1 MRYFFLS
8 FFIVLFVC
16 LVGDAKAQIIVVGK
30 EGDLRWNV
38 LSDKI
43 VLSDVKPSEVS
54 ITKIAELPKKTSNTS
69 IELSKIGDSLN
80 MVVASGDQKKTLEV
94 TSFADKIVEIE
105 ERPAIN
111 KIEIFSKDGKFV
123 ISQNEARAFTYLPIF
138 IDPKEARISLRTVY
152 GDSNLA
158 IFPHQAALVALRSK
172 LLSLITNELEI
183 LSEGG
188 NVFYKLL
195 GEKHFSFYSLYTYKI
210 PVTAYVSVSTGEII
224 KIDSPTWYKYL
235 SFLFV

>member
-1 MRYFFLS
+1 MFFVS
-8 FFIVLFVC
+8 
-16 LVGDAKAQIIVVGK
+16 LVSEAKAQIVVVDK

-54 ITKIAELPKKTSNTS
+54 ITRITDLAKKTSNPS
-69 IELSKIGDSLN
+69 IELSKVGDSLN

-105 ERPAIN
+105 ERQAIN
-111 KIEIFSKDGKFV
+111 KIEIFAEDGKFV

-138 IDPKEARISLRTVY
+138 IDSKEARISLKTVY

-158 IFPHQAALVALRSK
+158 VFPHQAALVALRSR

-183 LSEGG
+183 ISEGG

-195 GEKHFSFYSLYTYKI
+195 GEKHFSFYSFYTYKI

>member
-1 MRYFFLS
+1 MRYFFLL
-8 FFIVLFVC
+8 FFTLFFVC
-16 LVGDAKAQIIVVGK
+16 FVGDVKAQIVVVDK

-54 ITKIAELPKKTSNTS
+54 ITKITDLPKKTSNSS
-69 IELSKIGDSLN
+69 IELSKVGDRLN
-80 MVVASGDQKKTLEV
+80 MVVASENQKKTFEV

-111 KIEIFSKDGKFV
+111 KIEIFAKDGKFV

-138 IDPKEARISLRTVY
+138 IDPKEAKISLKTVY
-152 GDSNLA
+152 GESDLV
-158 IFPHQAALVALRSK
+158 IFPHQAALITLRSK

-183 LSEGG
+183 LSEDG
-188 NVFYKLL
+188 NVFYRLL
-195 GEKHFSFYSLYTYKI
+195 GEKHFSFYSFYTYKI